1 MGEPVPRGTLVRS
14 KSLRLPPPGAE
25 PQEGGSPLRRHGSL
39 RMVRAPPPPGM
50 STSLHSM
57 LPRKAPGHR
66 PRGASASGSAEQPW
80 KEHFKRLVQEHD
92 RLQVKYSQL
101 RARLLSQGGK
111 GSLGAPTTGGGPG
124 DLAPIP
130 EDDSPD
136 GELPPAA
143 LHAKDDL
150 QLQGQLRSA
159 QRAYWDLVLGAEPSQ
174 DPAALVLSL
183 LDQLDSTQAELGSL
197 RGRVESLREA
207 LRQREQEVA
216 SCRDALHD
224 YQLEMEEQRA
234 SQQAIRARM
243 ADLQAQLREAQEGQ
257 EFLQAE
263 RATLVEAQLEAQ
275 AQAQRLREALDQ
287 NLREALEGQRDL
299 THFKKNL
306 KNQGNPKNIKAS
318 YFNPTIKKS
327 SQTIVASRGVKRA
340 RLVSQATLLSLLLH
354 VHTKHNFYRGQGPIT
369 PLIFKY
375 HNQSPE
381 VTKASTES
389 PSCFPFTAAAARSR
403 RCTVTAGAL
412 GGSFP
417 VGPRSKATA
426 RSSPSTS
433 QSARKT
439 LITRLGKW
447 RCFIECQAHTP
458 VEAFLT
464 PPPKKNSLE
473 VKTDP
478 VHDVCGAPPPLPAKG
493 SLVRAVLSPLAPPSG
508 APGEAR
514 GEGKPVGTVPPFRTV
529 EARAPDRLLPALA
542 ALAVRLVRLQARV
555 QARAL
560 DQLASGRAQRES
572 LEQRLGSVCREHAGC
587 GHLGQQLSMSQAQ
600 VQALEARLLEL
611 REAHARQVELLLQQ
625 LEEQKE
631 KQRCLQAVNQEQARQ
646 LREELLP
653 PQGFLCQADAIC
665 DRLQLRQQVE
675 SLREGLVLREEQL
688 RGLAS
693 KFSRFKQAYEDNYQR
708 ATEDIDKLDTMLE
721 RVIETLE
728 TEPEAVSACPA
739 LQRLLE
745 SLRGSSNCW
754 GPPSRPSV
762 GRRTDPEP

>member
-1 MGEPVPRGTLVRS
+1 MGDPAPRGTLVRS

-39 RMVRAPPPPGM
+39 RLVRAPPPPGM

-66 PRGASASGSAEQPW
+66 PRGAAPTTEQPW

-111 GSLGAPTTGGGPG
+111 GSLGAPTSGGGPG

-143 LHAKDDL
+143 LHARDDL

-183 LDQLDSTQAELGSL
+183 LDQLDSTQAELSSL
-197 RGRVESLREA
+197 RGRVDSLREA

-243 ADLQAQLREAQEGQ
+243 CDLQAQLREAQEGQ

-287 NLREALEGQRDL
+287 NLREALCCER
-299 THFKKNL
+299 
-306 KNQGNPKNIKAS
+306 P
-318 YFNPTIKKS
+318 
-327 SQTIVASRGVKRA
+327 
-340 RLVSQATLLSLLLH
+340 
-354 VHTKHNFYRGQGPIT
+354 
-369 PLIFKY
+369 
-375 HNQSPE
+375 
-381 VTKASTES
+381 
-389 PSCFPFTAAAARSR
+389 AARTPAKSLGQPEEGPQ
-403 RCTVTAGAL
+403 AAL
-412 GGSFP
+412 
-417 VGPRSKATA
+417 
-426 RSSPSTS
+426 STLS
-433 QSARKT
+433 QS
-439 LITRLGKW
+439 LHSLQ
-447 RCFIECQAHTP
+447 QALALFGTSHLHMEP
-458 VEAFLT
+458 QMLEDLEEV
-464 PPPKKNSLE
+464 PKQSAPREE
-473 VKTDP
+473 VPKEDP
-478 VHDVCGAPPPLPAKG
+478 VPDDCPPPLPSKG
-493 SLVRAVLSPLAPPSG
+493 SLVRAVLSPQQPGPPV
-508 APGEAR
+508 GEAR

-542 ALAVRLVRLQARV
+542 ALAARLVRLQARV

-560 DQLASGRAQRES
+560 DQLASGRAHRES
-572 LEQRLGSVCREHAGC
+572 LEQRLGSVCRDHAGC

-611 REAHARQVELLLQQ
+611 REAHARQVEMLLQQ

-728 TEPEAVSACPA
+728 TEPEAVSSCPA

-754 GPPSRPSV
+754 GCPPRPPP
-762 GRRTDPEP
+762 GRRPDSEP